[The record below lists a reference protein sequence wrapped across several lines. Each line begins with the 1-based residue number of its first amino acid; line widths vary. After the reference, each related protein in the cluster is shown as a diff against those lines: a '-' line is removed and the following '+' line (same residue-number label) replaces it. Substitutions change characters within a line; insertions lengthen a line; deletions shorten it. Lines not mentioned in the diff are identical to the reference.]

1 MIKNKD
7 FLRGQ
12 KILKIKMKS
21 SCKQLKIKE
30 KKKLKELKNIDKSK
44 TLMTIGEISQKNY
57 EANKLLNTTKYN

>member
-1 MIKNKD
+1 MIKDKD

-30 KKKLKELKNIDKSK
+30 KKKLRELKNIDKSK
-44 TLMTIGEISQKNY
+44 TLKAIGKISQKNY

>member
-1 MIKNKD
+1 
-7 FLRGQ
+7 
-12 KILKIKMKS
+12 MKS

-30 KKKLKELKNIDKSK
+30 EKKLKELENIDKSK